1 MRRHI
6 WIVLLLILYFLLIG
20 LFIFAVRHV
29 HAQDT
34 PTGHTY
40 TAVHLDP
47 QPDGWIKLTPYVA
60 PSFRA
65 TVING
70 TPTTGSAVCY
80 VHDYTLECGTV
91 TLRVDSVIWS
101 VN

>member
-1 MRRHI
+1 MFAI
-6 WIVLLLILYFLLIG
+6 YLFFMFLLIR
-20 LFIFAVRHV
+20 LT
-29 HAQDT
+29 HAQST

-65 TVING
+65 TLING

-80 VHDYTLECGTV
+80 VHDYTLECGTI